1 MMVDHISDA
10 KKAEKDKLD
19 RDIKLYRSF
28 GGKITEI
35 PYGVRAKDE
44 TVLEKYDLAAQ
55 MTIEANEAKTR
66 RNKPDGRYNYPS
78 ASTDL

>member
-10 KKAEKDKLD
+10 KKAEADKIK
-19 RDIKLYRSF
+19 RDIELYLAF
-28 GGKITEI
+28 GGTITEI
-35 PYGVRAKDE
+35 EYGVRAKDE

-55 MTIEANEAKTR
+55 LTIEANEAKAR
-66 RNKPDGRYNYPS
+66 RDKTNGSHHYPS